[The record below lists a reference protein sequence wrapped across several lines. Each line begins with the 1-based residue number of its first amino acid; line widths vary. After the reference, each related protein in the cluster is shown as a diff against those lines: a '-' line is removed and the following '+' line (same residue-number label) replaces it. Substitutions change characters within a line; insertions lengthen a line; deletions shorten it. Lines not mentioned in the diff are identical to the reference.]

1 MLKNDYTYLK
11 NLVVFSL
18 KIFSKYRTSVTLTR
32 FPFLL
37 RTYKM
42 IILGNVIRWSVLQL
56 SVVGLSIF
64 NLYLC
69 SFNGCS

>member
-37 RTYKM
+37 RAYKM
-42 IILGNVIRWSVLQL
+42 IILGNVIRWSVLPL